1 MRIKKFFKNLEKI
14 ENELLETWD
23 SGMVKQ
29 NRDNIST
36 RLFIFNGIVLVF
48 IKYIIRFGKLI
59 FPADKNEFEDIRY

>member
-1 MRIKKFFKNLEKI
+1 MRIKKFFKNLEKK

-48 IKYIIRFGKLI
+48 LKYIIRFGKLI
-59 FPADKNEFEDIRY
+59 FPKDKNEFDDWRY

>member
-1 MRIKKFFKNLEKI
+1 MRIKKFFKNLEKK

-48 IKYIIRFGKLI
+48 LKYIIRFGKLI
-59 FPADKNEFEDIRY
+59 FPSDKNEFEDIRY

>member
-1 MRIKKFFKNLEKI
+1 MRIKKFFKNLEKK

-48 IKYIIRFGKLI
+48 LKYIIRFGKLI
-59 FPADKNEFEDIRY
+59 FPKDKNEFEDIRY

>member
-1 MRIKKFFKNLEKI
+1 MRIKKFFKNLEKK